1 MGSISSEVEG
11 EKLFVKLIE
20 EKAKWTPNHTFVRF
34 PGEDWETKGYG
45 TITWRQYVDG
55 INKVAYWLDDQLGT
69 SKNNDTVAYMGPNDV
84 RYAFIWPALNKTYRK
99 CLLPD
104 GRITKAGLSNLL
116 KAADCK
122 VWLYAQEDA
131 SSLEEHGI
139 PDTLVK
145 MQPFPPM
152 QWCLSAEGTPDYP
165 YEKTWEEAKFD
176 VSLII
181 HTSGSTGMPKPIF
194 TNNGYWACHTTVAPM
209 SRRHWPRG
217 TLLDKQTGKNLLT
230 TCPPNWAAGI
240 FAIFTGPLCWGCV
253 TVLPP
258 PDEYNVSPGVF
269 EKIMRLNRIESLWCA
284 PQTIMGLYKDPTTQ
298 SLLKTLDSIVYM
310 GASLDHAVG
319 DDLCMH
325 TKLISYISSTETGVR
340 HILAPRDRK
349 LYYTFEYAPEGP
361 HRFVKRE
368 GTGTAGDGS
377 DDLYELVFERPAGG
391 EPTLYCSAWWNP
403 MYKDVDT
410 VETRELY
417 SPVQDLGGSTRWE
430 FKSRTDDLLKLSWL
444 AKFNAKHIETIIL
457 RHANVNQAYV
467 GGEGR
472 PVPFVII
479 EPKDGAGEGKTA
491 DELLSEIYDDA
502 VAQANKSGVG
512 EIRIPRETV
521 FLSKKE
527 KPLEINMKGLVVRR
541 EVEKDYSEEIEEAFA
556 RYKKAT
562 GIGGIH
568 G

>member
-1 MGSISSEVEG
+1 M
-11 EKLFVKLIE
+11 
-20 EKAKWTPNHTFVRF
+20 
-34 PGEDWETKGYG
+34 
-45 TITWRQYVDG
+45 
-55 INKVAYWLDDQLGT
+55 
-69 SKNNDTVAYMGPNDV
+69 
-84 RYAFIWPALNKTYRK
+84 
-99 CLLPD
+99 PD

-131 SSLEEHGI
+131 SSLEELGI
-139 PDTLVK
+139 PDTLAK
-145 MQPFPPM
+145 MQPFPSL
-152 QWCLSAEGTPDYP
+152 QWCLSAVGTPDYP

-181 HTSGSTGMPKPIF
+181 HTSGTTGEIFSSSHPLQATRQGAYVLPLGMPKPIF
-194 TNNGYWACHTTVAPM
+194 TNNGYWACSTTIDPM
-209 SRRHWPRG
+209 SRKHWPQG
-217 TLLDKQTGKNLLT
+217 TLLDIQTGKNLLT
-230 TCPPNWAAGI
+230 TCPPKWAAGI
-240 FAIFTGPLCWGCV
+240 STIVTGPLFWGCV

-258 PDEYNVSPGVF
+258 PDEYSVSPGLF
-269 EKIMRLNRIESLWCA
+269 KKIMRLNKVQSMWCA
-284 PQTIMGLYKDPTTQ
+284 PQIIMGLYKDPTTQ
-298 SLLKTLDSIVYM
+298 PLLKTLDNIVYV

-325 TKLISYISSTETGVR
+325 TKLVSFISSTETGVR
-340 HILAPRDRK
+340 HLLAPRDRK

-377 DDLYELVFERPAGG
+377 DDLYELVFERPPGPVGG
-391 EPTLYCSAWWNP
+391 EPSLYCSAWWNP

-417 SPVQDLGGSTRWE
+417 SPVKDLGGSTRWE

-444 AKFNAKHIETIIL
+444 AKFNAKHIEAIIL
-457 RHANVNQAYV
+457 RHAYVNQVHV

-479 EPKDGAGEGKTA
+479 EPKDGAVEGKTA
-491 DELLSEIYDDA
+491 EDLLSEIYNDA
-502 VAQANKSGVG
+502 VAEANKSDVG

-527 KPLEINMKGLVVRR
+527 KPLKVSMKELVVRR
-541 EVEKDYSEEIEEAFA
+541 DVEKDYSEEIEEAYA
-556 RYKKAT
+556 RYKEAT
-562 GIGGIH
+562 GISGIQ